1 MVSSRVGS
9 CAATTPRATHAIM
22 QRGLR
27 SFGPGRR
34 SGAEAL
40 PHGALESYLGSRLG
54 KANKRNC
61 TGAETAAGSAAGEG
75 SRRQRVVRLPPREF
89 GSVRR
94 AETQH
99 KPSRGERGFFLST
112 ARCAAPRGVVG
123 VLGAGFGGRF
133 LKSNP
138 RESQELAACERP
150 RRTPRV
156 ALITATIAAS
166 MWPLSASAA
175 EEVAATVV
183 SIDVP
188 ADYKWVLLALV
199 GSQPA

>member
-9 CAATTPRATHAIM
+9 CAATTPNATQAIM

-27 SFGPGRR
+27 SFGPGRW

-75 SRRQRVVRLPPREF
+75 SRRQRVMRLPPREF

-94 AETQH
+94 AKTA
-99 KPSRGERGFFLST
+99 PSSRGERGFFLST
-112 ARCAAPRGVVG
+112 ARRAGARGVVA
-123 VLGAGFGGRF
+123 VLGARTCGASHENAALELLSSVAR
-133 LKSNP
+133 P
-138 RESQELAACERP
+138 ESAAWHIIHCTNRCN
-150 RRTPRV
+150 
-156 ALITATIAAS
+156 
-166 MWPLSASAA
+166 MWLLGASAA
-175 EEVAATVV
+175 EEVAEKAALI

-199 GSQPA
+199 GP